1 MIPKPIKVGM
11 EDGRR
16 IIYQDGNKIVF
27 ATKEARQG
35 GIVKT
40 RRRKSIEFIP
50 IDMLDND
57 GGLLEKDVIYIDGN
71 FEWQR
76 GIVIARMGSMLF
88 IRKKELFD
96 GVDLD
101 RKEKVPLENIM
112 GVVKEGSNGSG
123 Y

>member
-1 MIPKPIKVGM
+1 LIPKPIKVGM

-50 IDMLDND
+50 IDEVDD
-57 GGLLEKDVIYIDGN
+57 GGLLEKDVVYIDGN

-76 GIVIARMGSMLF
+76 GVVIARMGSMLF
-88 IRKKELFD
+88 VRKKELFD
-96 GVDLD
+96 GTDLD
-101 RKEKVPLENIM
+101 RKERVPIENIM
-112 GVVKEGSNGSG
+112 GVVKENGSE

>member
-40 RRRKSIEFIP
+40 RRRKFIEFIP
-50 IDMLDND
+50 IEETD
-57 GGLLEKDVIYIDGN
+57 GGLLEKDVVYIDGN

-76 GIVIARMGSMLF
+76 GVVIARMGSMLF
-88 IRKKELFD
+88 VRKKGLFD
-96 GVDLD
+96 GADLD
-101 RKEKVPLENIM
+101 RKERVPLENIM
-112 GVVKEGSNGSG
+112 GVVKEEGNGSKQ
-123 Y
+123 

>member
-16 IIYQDGNKIVF
+16 IIYQEGNKIHL
-27 ATKEARQG
+27 AIKEAKQG
-35 GIVKT
+35 GIIKT

-50 IDMLDND
+50 LDEMN
-57 GGLLEKDVIYIDGN
+57 GSELLEKDVVYIDGN

-76 GIVIARMGSMLF
+76 GVVIARMGSMLF
-88 IRKKELFD
+88 IRKKGLFD

-101 RKEKVPLENIM
+101 RKERVPLENIM
-112 GVVKEGSNGSG
+112 GVVKEENNGSG

>member
-16 IIYQDGNKIVF
+16 IIYQEGNKIHLAV
-27 ATKEARQG
+27 KEAKQG
-35 GIVKT
+35 GIIKT

-50 IDMLDND
+50 IDEAD
-57 GGLLEKDVIYIDGN
+57 GELLEKDVIYIDGN

-88 IRKKELFD
+88 IRKKGLFD

-101 RKEKVPLENIM
+101 RKEKVPIENVM
-112 GVVKEGSNGSG
+112 GVVRGEDEES
-123 Y
+123 

>member
-1 MIPKPIKVGM
+1 M

-16 IIYQDGNKIVF
+16 MIYQDGNKIVL
-27 ATKEARQG
+27 ATKDAKG
-35 GIVKT
+35 GIIKT

-50 IDMLDND
+50 LDEVDD
-57 GGLLEKDVIYIDGN
+57 GKLIEKDVIYIDGN

-88 IRKKELFD
+88 VRKKGLFD

-101 RKEKVPLENIM
+101 KKEKVPLENIM
-112 GVVKEGSNGSG
+112 GVVKENGES
-123 Y
+123 